1 MPFGGFRSFEFGANL
16 IIIMGSCGEMWLR
29 VESHGSELKSRG
41 SEFKS
46 RGSEFKCRGFELKSR
61 GIRLGAIRSI

>member
-1 MPFGGFRSFEFGANL
+1 MLFGGFRIFEFGANL

-29 VESHGSELKSRG
+29 VESRG

>member
-1 MPFGGFRSFEFGANL
+1 MLFGGFRSFEFGANL
-16 IIIMGSCGEMWLR
+16 IIIMGSCGEKWLI
-29 VESHGSELKSRG
+29 VESRGSELKR
-41 SEFKS
+41 